1 MHIFGKNI
9 DKICKNSVYRMLFLC
24 YNNSILYFKEK
35 EIAMSVLPLHPEDR
49 IQMKKP
55 HPCGGKIFRIV
66 RVGSEVRVIC
76 ESCGRDMTLDRV
88 KLEKAIKQILTDT
101 ADSEKKGDA

>member
-1 MHIFGKNI
+1 MPI
-9 DKICKNSVYRMLFLC
+9 
-24 YNNSILYFKEK
+24 
-35 EIAMSVLPLHPEDR
+35 LPLHPEDR
-49 IQMKKP
+49 ILMKKP

-76 ESCGRDMTLDRV
+76 ENCGRDMTLDRV

-101 ADSEKKGDA
+101 PNSPKQGDM

>member
-1 MHIFGKNI
+1 MPI
-9 DKICKNSVYRMLFLC
+9 
-24 YNNSILYFKEK
+24 
-35 EIAMSVLPLHPEDR
+35 LPLRSEDR
-49 IQMKKP
+49 IQMKKA

-76 ESCGRDMTLDRV
+76 ETCGRDMTLDRV

-101 ADSEKKGDA
+101 TNSQQ